1 MATDPLPP
9 ELLAAWLDASDEDA
23 RGAVLADH
31 APGLGPDGAAQL
43 LALATAGPGYGGDR
57 ERELALQREL
67 LELARGVAEHLQAWT
82 TAAQACRQ
90 LAHVD
95 VGARRP
101 WLERAARH
109 AITAE
114 AWEVLARTEADLA
127 ALALASRQPRE
138 AIAAATRALAAC
150 RHEPASLSLGA
161 LGDEAAQ
168 ALMDLAVRL
177 GDPRPAFGPLK
188 DWLAHT
194 RQGGDLEAIARACER
209 LGNLAAMLDRALD
222 AERWLGEAAALYAEL
237 MEEAPL
243 ARVLLRRL
251 AVAAGTGDPDA
262 VARGVADLLGL
273 RERTTDPEVRA
284 LIDEADFSGYE
295 P

>member
-1 MATDPLPP
+1 MAADPLPP
-9 ELLAAWLDASDEDA
+9 ELLAAWLEAPDEDA
-23 RGAVLADH
+23 RQAVMARY
-31 APGLGPDGAAQL
+31 APELGPDGAELL
-43 LALATAGPGYGGDR
+43 LALATAGPAYGGDR

-67 LELARGVAEHLQAWT
+67 LELARGVAEHQQAWLV
-82 TAAQACRQ
+82 AAHACRH

-95 VGARRP
+95 VGARRS

-109 AITAE
+109 AITGAG
-114 AWEVLARTEADLA
+114 WEVLSRTESDLA
-127 ALALASRQPRE
+127 ALALVSRQPRE
-138 AIAAATRALAAC
+138 ALAAASRSLAAC
-150 RHEPASLSLGA
+150 RHEPASRALGE

-168 ALMDLAVRL
+168 ALVEMATRL
-177 GDPRPAFGPLK
+177 GDPQVAFGPLK

-194 RQGGDLEAIARACER
+194 RQGGELELIARACER
-209 LGNLAAMLDRALD
+209 LGGVAAMLDRAGD

-237 MEEAPL
+237 MEGPPL

-262 VARGVADLLGL
+262 VAGRVADLVSL

-284 LIDEADFSGYE
+284 LIDDADFRDLE

>member
-1 MATDPLPP
+1 MAADPLPP
-9 ELLAAWLDASDEDA
+9 ELLAAWLDASDQAA
-23 RGAVLADH
+23 REAVLAAH
-31 APGLGPDGAAQL
+31 APDLGPEGAEQL
-43 LALATAGPGYGGDR
+43 LAVATAGPAYGGDR
-57 ERELALQREL
+57 QRELALQREL
-67 LELARGVAEHLQAWT
+67 LELARGVAEHQRAWV
-82 TAAQACRQ
+82 TAAEACRQ

-95 VGARRP
+95 VGARRG

-114 AWEVLARTEADLA
+114 AWEVLARTETDLA

-138 AIAAATRALAAC
+138 AIAAAARALAAC
-150 RHEPASLSLGA
+150 RHDPASLSLGA

-168 ALMDLAVRL
+168 DLVELAVRL
-177 GDPRPAFGPLK
+177 GDPRSAFGPLQ

-194 RQGGDLEAIARACER
+194 RQGGDLGAIARACER
-209 LGNLAAMLDRALD
+209 LGGLAAMLDRAAD

-237 MEEAPL
+237 MEEPPL

-262 VARGVADLLGL
+262 VAGRVADLLAL
-273 RERTTDPEVRA
+273 RERTADPEVRA
-284 LIDEADFSGYE
+284 LIDEADFSA
-295 P
+295 